1 VSFYKKIQENRPLIM
16 GIINITPDSFYDGN
30 HYNNFSLIKKR
41 IIQMIKEGVDIIDF
55 GAISSRPGSQDITEN
70 EEEERL
76 FPLFIKIK
84 KEFPDLITSIDTYRS
99 KIAEK
104 SIIYGANIIND
115 IYAGRYDSNILSV
128 VKRYNTPYIIMH
140 MNGQPNSMQKNINYE
155 DFKYDIL
162 SFFEKKIKQITEM
175 GHTQLIL
182 DPGFGF
188 GKTIQQNYQLVNMI
202 PELKKFGLP
211 ILVGLS
217 RKSMISQV
225 LKTNSNGSLNGTSIL
240 NSVCLMN
247 GANIIRVHDVKEA
260 KEAVEIIKK
269 IKENPF
275 VK

>member
-1 VSFYKKIQENRPLIM
+1 MV
-16 GIINITPDSFYDGN
+16 
-30 HYNNFSLIKKR
+30 
-41 IIQMIKEGVDIIDF
+41 KEGVDIIDF
-55 GAISSRPGSQDITEN
+55 GAISSRPGSLNITEK

-104 SIIYGANIIND
+104 AIIYGANIIND
-115 IYAGRYDSNILSV
+115 IYAGRYDPKILSV
-128 VKRYNTPYIIMH
+128 IKKHNIPYVIMH
-140 MNGQPNSMQKNINYE
+140 MNGQPNNMQKNINYK
-155 DFKYDIL
+155 DFQYDIL
-162 SFFEKKIKQITEM
+162 SFFEKKIKKITDM

-188 GKTIQQNYQLVNMI
+188 GKTIQHNYRLVNMI

-211 ILVGLS
+211 ILIGLS

-225 LKTNSNGSLNGTSIL
+225 LKTNANGSLNGTSIL

-260 KEAVEIIKK
+260 KEAIEIIKN
-269 IKENPF
+269 IKDNPF
-275 VK
+275 IK

>member
-41 IIQMIKEGVDIIDF
+41 ITHMIKEGVDIIDF

-162 SFFEKKIKQITEM
+162 SFFENKIKQITEM

-188 GKTIQQNYQLVNMI
+188 GKTIQHNYQLVNMI